1 MYSTRREG
9 SRAALIRILLDT
21 TRNEA
26 DDEIEASESFILVTS
41 MVFVGN
47 VVELSSLYKV
57 KKLFR
62 INNDNNL
69 KIRILVT
76 TELIIQPDHRYN
88 HKQLNLRIAGRYKK
102 SPKRSDP

>member
-69 KIRILVT
+69 KIRILH
-76 TELIIQPDHRYN
+76 LFFSFFIF
-88 HKQLNLRIAGRYKK
+88 
-102 SPKRSDP
+102 